1 LSSSTFWVANAKKKI
16 KLWAAGPTKT
26 PEMDVNEASFVQSK
40 TVVNAFF
47 EALIVKL
54 DMAHNWRE

>member
-1 LSSSTFWVANAKKKI
+1 MDLLGCQRQKKKI

-47 EALIVKL
+47 EALIIKL
-54 DMAHNWRE
+54 GMAHNWREW